1 MIFRF
6 PVFPKLTVV
15 LSKTNSSC
23 VLPAQ
28 LKDIAYGT
36 KTHVF
41 RPDVTSDDVTDEFD
55 GPLHLARGENLLEIH
70 LGRAQFA
77 PEAVAGLK
85 DRDPSTF
92 CTYAFYD
99 FELQSTAVVRGARP
113 AYSFTSQYLV
123 RVNELFLNYL
133 HTSSVTVEVQLAEG
147 LSFRTVAAGQLRLNQ
162 LLERDG
168 KVFGTIQLVGESLD
182 CLLTLRSTKMGVFG

>member
-1 MIFRF
+1 M
-6 PVFPKLTVV
+6 
-15 LSKTNSSC
+15 LSKTNCSC
-23 VLPAQ
+23 IFPAQ

-55 GPLHLARGENLLEIH
+55 ETLRLARGENLLEIH
-70 LGRAQFA
+70 LGRAQFSS
-77 PEAVAGLK
+77 EAIEGVK
-85 DRDPSTF
+85 DKDPSTF

-99 FELQSTAVVRGARP
+99 FELQSTAVVRGAHP
-113 AYSFTSQYLV
+113 AYSLTSQYLV
-123 RVNELFLNYL
+123 RVDELFLNYL

-168 KVFGTIQLVGESLD
+168 KVFGTIRLVGESLD
-182 CLLTLRSTKMGVFG
+182 RLLTLV

>member
-1 MIFRF
+1 M
-6 PVFPKLTVV
+6 
-15 LSKTNSSC
+15 LSKTNCSC
-23 VLPAQ
+23 IFPAQ

-41 RPDVTSDDVTDEFD
+41 RPDVTSDDVTDEID
-55 GPLHLARGENLLEIH
+55 ETLRLARGENLLEIH
-70 LGRAQFA
+70 LGRVQFSS
-77 PEAVAGLK
+77 EAIEGVK
-85 DRDPSTF
+85 DKDPSTF

-99 FELQSTAVVRGARP
+99 FELQSTAVVRGAHP
-113 AYSFTSQYLV
+113 AYSLTSQYLV
-123 RVNELFLNYL
+123 RVDDLFLNYL

-168 KVFGTIQLVGESLD
+168 KVFGTIRLVGESLD
-182 CLLTLRSTKMGVFG
+182 RLLTLV

>member
-1 MIFRF
+1 MLSLQKLCLQQNRF
-6 PVFPKLTVV
+6 VFHA
-15 LSKTNSSC
+15 
-23 VLPAQ
+23 AQ

-41 RPDVTSDDVTDEFD
+41 KPDLTEEDVTDEFD
-55 GPLHLARGENLLEIH
+55 KSLSLARGENLLEIH
-70 LGRAQFA
+70 LGRAEFS
-77 PEAVAGLK
+77 PEAVECLK

-113 AYSFTSQYLV
+113 AYDFTSQYIV
-123 RVNELFLNYL
+123 RVDELFLNYL
-133 HTSSVTVEVQLAEG
+133 HSSSVTIEIQHAEG

-168 KVFGTIQLVGESLD
+168 KVFGTVQLVGGS
-182 CLLTLRSTKMGVFG
+182 